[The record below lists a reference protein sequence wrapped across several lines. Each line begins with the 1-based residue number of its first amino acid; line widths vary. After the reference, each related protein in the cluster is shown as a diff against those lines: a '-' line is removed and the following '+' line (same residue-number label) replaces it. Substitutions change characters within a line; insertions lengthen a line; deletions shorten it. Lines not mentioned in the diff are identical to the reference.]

1 MAFTVDSTTIWDK
14 LKSST
19 SNQDK
24 APKYKPTKD
33 PLSDPKKGLKSK
45 LAVNSTDKTPSQ
57 KKDAYYVEK
66 DGESLDSTVVHKALV
81 QYYKNKKKSN
91 PQAFEG
97 FPSWLGHI
105 DRDEDVILQ
114 KEDEVEHAPK
124 VEEKEHIPVSETKK
138 SGTLQSGYTPLS
150 SRPLFKSTHH
160 SMKNLSLNSQNDA
173 TNESLSSSTDSYRP
187 NAPKK
192 AYSMRDRMKR
202 K

>member
-1 MAFTVDSTTIWDK
+1 MAFTVDGTTIWDK
-14 LKSST
+14 LKSS

-33 PLSDPKKGLKSK
+33 PLSDPKKSLKSK
-45 LAVNSTDKTPSQ
+45 LTISSTDKPSL
-57 KKDAYYVEK
+57 KKKEAYYVEK
-66 DGESLDSTVVHKALV
+66 DGDSLDSTVVHKALV

-91 PQAFEG
+91 PQSFEG
-97 FPSWLGHI
+97 FPSWLGHT
-105 DRDEDVILQ
+105 DTDEEAISQ
-114 KEDEVEHAPK
+114 KEEEAEFVPQA
-124 VEEKEHIPVSETKK
+124 EEKQERTLSDAKK
-138 SGTLQSGYTPLS
+138 SATLQSGYTPLS

-160 SMKNLSLNSQNDA
+160 SLKNLSLHNQNDA
-173 TNESLSSSTDSYRP
+173 TTESLPSSSDAYRP

>member
-57 KKDAYYVEK
+57 KEGCLLCRERRRK
-66 DGESLDSTVVHKALV
+66 LSTLL
-81 QYYKNKKKSN
+81 NLKK
-91 PQAFEG
+91 
-97 FPSWLGHI
+97 
-105 DRDEDVILQ
+105 
-114 KEDEVEHAPK
+114 
-124 VEEKEHIPVSETKK
+124 KEHIPISETKK

-187 NAPKK
+187 NAP
-192 AYSMRDRMKR
+192 
-202 K
+202 

>member
-14 LKSST
+14 LKSSS

-45 LAVNSTDKTPSQ
+45 LAINSTVKSSK

-66 DGESLDSTVVHKALV
+66 DGDSLDSTVVHKALV
-81 QYYKNKKKSN
+81 QYYKNKKKIN
-91 PQAFEG
+91 PQSFEG

-105 DRDEDVILQ
+105 DTDEDVILQ
-114 KEDEVEHAPK
+114 REEEVELASK
-124 VEEKEHIPVSETKK
+124 VEEKEPHIAPETKR

-160 SMKNLSLNSQNDA
+160 SLKNLSLHNQNSA
-173 TNESLSSSTDSYRP
+173 TNESQSSSNDFYRP
-187 NAPKK
+187 NGPKK